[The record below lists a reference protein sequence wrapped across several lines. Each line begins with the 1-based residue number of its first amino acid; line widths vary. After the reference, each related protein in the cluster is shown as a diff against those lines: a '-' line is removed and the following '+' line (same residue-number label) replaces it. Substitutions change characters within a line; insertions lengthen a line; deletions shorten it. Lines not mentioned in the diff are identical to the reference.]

1 MAKRC
6 NIDAS
11 SSIQPNALDNGW
23 PHPVPLLITG
33 GVGACM
39 RIARRAIALLA
50 ATLVVFANTS
60 AYAAILTDISGQALV
75 NRGGS
80 GGYQLA
86 VSGMV
91 LNPGDVVVVNPGG
104 AAQISYSDGCTV
116 PVQAGAV
123 VTVTEISPCANT
135 AAAAPPEPTGTGLST
150 TTLVLGA
157 AVLGGAGLAVALIMA
172 KPASP

>member
-1 MAKRC
+1 
-6 NIDAS
+6 
-11 SSIQPNALDNGW
+11 L
-23 PHPVPLLITG
+23 
-33 GVGACM
+33 M
-39 RIARRAIALLA
+39 RVARRAIALLA
-50 ATLVVFANTS
+50 GTLVVFANTS

-150 TTLVLGA
+150 TTLVLGLGRRRACRRTHYGQARKPVKRCDSQSIGVA
-157 AVLGGAGLAVALIMA
+157 ALL
-172 KPASP
+172 PSCYFRCFEP